1 MNTSVNPVKE
11 TQFLLYIYFIVNFVV
26 NNPHANKAN

>member
-1 MNTSVNPVKE
+1 MIAFPNQMKE
-11 TQFLLYIYFIVNFVV
+11 TRFLLYIYFIVNFLV